1 MKICS
6 KLMGPLKS
14 STGFTLLEA
23 MLSIA
28 LLALVAVGISAPY
41 FSGFQALNVQSDRM
55 LLDSRLRSRMEALV
69 GTDFDSLSNGSEVVS
84 VNGENFTINWSVVSI
99 DLNGD
104 GNPEQTAVRVTV
116 SVAGLSARA
125 LTAIRVDNE
134 GRLGKVL

>member
-1 MKICS
+1 MKFLS

-23 MLSIA
+23 MLSVA

-41 FSGFQALNVQSDRM
+41 ISGFQALNVQADRM

-69 GTDFDSLSNGSEVVS
+69 ATDFDSLSSGSEVVT
-84 VNGENFTINWSVVSI
+84 VNGENFTINWNVASI

-104 GNPEQTAVRVTV
+104 GSPEPTALQVTV
-116 SVAGLSARA
+116 SVAGLPARA
-125 LTAIRVDNE
+125 LTTIRVDNE
-134 GRLGKVL
+134 GRIGKVS

>member
-1 MKICS
+1 MKLYS
-6 KLMGPLKS
+6 KLVHPLKS

-23 MLSIA
+23 MLAIA

-69 GTDFDSLSNGSEVVS
+69 GTDFGSLSSGTEVVT
-84 VNGENFTINWSVVSI
+84 VNAENFTINWSVVSI

-104 GNPEQTAVRVTV
+104 GNPEPTAVQVTV
-116 SVAGLSARA
+116 SIAGLSART
-125 LTAIRVDNE
+125 LTTIRIDNE
-134 GRLGKVL
+134 GRLGKVS

>member
-1 MKICS
+1 MKFLS

-23 MLSIA
+23 MLSVA

-41 FSGFQALNVQSDRM
+41 ISGFQALNVQADRM

-69 GTDFDSLSNGSEVVS
+69 ATDFDSLSSGSEVVT
-84 VNGENFTINWSVVSI
+84 VNGENFTINWNVASI

-104 GNPEQTAVRVTV
+104 GSPEPTALQVTV
-116 SVAGLSARA
+116 SVAGLPARA
-125 LTAIRVDNE
+125 LTAMLVKNE
-134 GRLGKVL
+134 GRLGKIS